1 MKELEEV
8 CSSCAEKVINTHAQ
22 LNSIEIFQGS
32 GTSYH
37 SDESAWWQLEKELE
51 DIIEDDK

>member
-1 MKELEEV
+1 MKELEGV

-22 LNSIEIFQGS
+22 LNSIEIFQGL

-51 DIIEDDK
+51 DIIKDDK